1 MLAILIVGFAL
12 LAWGAVWFKRRH
24 RRKVEQRRTAL
35 SGFAAGDEKRN
46 TRAATP
52 DLWGPHQVRSES
64 GLSFTLSCHA
74 DPELKHMH
82 HNNGWEY
89 GDPALMGSGAVAANG
104 DNRDAERRSK
114 RVSTSRHKGQSRA
127 SVTELGPRPPST
139 SRQQSSS
146 KGTSRARNQVVSV
159 EPEITPAASRSRSR
173 GQKVRN
179 ADGDLERNGD
189 QGHERRLRE
198 VRGSRRP

>member
-52 DLWGPHQVRSES
+52 DLWGPHQ
-64 GLSFTLSCHA
+64 
-74 DPELKHMH
+74 HMH
-82 HNNGWEY
+82 HTNGWEY